1 MRHIRGSTGKLFGDF
16 AMLIWGYL
24 AGEPT
29 MGKGKDQGGLGGT
42 GVVK

>member
-1 MRHIRGSTGKLFGDF
+1 MV
-16 AMLIWGYL
+16 IWGCL